1 MNSSKINFHRFCRGL
16 AVAIAL
22 LCIASGNLLGQNS
35 TGTVRGT
42 ITGAGG
48 TPIGSAQIVA
58 RNTNSGVQRGTQ
70 SDDAGF
76 YTLAG
81 LVPGTY
87 TVTVRRIGSAP
98 ENRTVVVQIGT
109 TQVQDF
115 ALSQQ
120 AAQLATQVVTASTGL
135 ETKSSEVSTNVTQA
149 QIAKL
154 PTSTRNFLD
163 LAALSPGVIVTEDRT
178 NSTTF
183 KTVSADG
190 QSPSSVNLFIDG
202 TSFKNDLT
210 AGGIAGQDAS
220 RGNPFARNAVQEYRI
235 IAQNFKA
242 EYQKASSAVIIATT
256 KSGGN
261 TWSGNALVG
270 YQNAGMISLDTLQK
284 KDRAAAPTTFK
295 KPDYTRTLS
304 AFSIGGPIVKDKI
317 HVFGSY
323 EGNIQNRANRVAFT
337 GLPAA
342 GTFPALDTV
351 GLGQY
356 NGNFQS
362 PFRENLWFGKIDD
375 AINDRSSL
383 DLSFNYRGESDIR
396 DFGGNQAYQE
406 AVNYHQAVTVG
417 QLKYNYFVGPLFNE
431 AKVDY
436 SNFRRNPAPNVP
448 GIPQRVYQYPGGT
461 AVIGGNLS
469 TQDFIQRRLGLRD
482 DLTYS
487 GFKLAGDHV
496 VKTGASLDF
505 VKYDVFKDNN
515 GTPQFSYISQIDC
528 YPTCG
533 TPTVYNLATPYQL
546 VYASGDPRLNAT
558 NKQIGLYAQDDWSP
572 VSRLML
578 NLGVRWDY
586 ESHMLNNDYVTPKN
600 VVDTLLRY
608 NSQLIHPLDPA
619 RYVSTGT
626 ERKPFK
632 GAIQPRFGFSYSI
645 DKAERTTIFGG
656 WGLYY
661 DRIQYDLYSVDETQK
676 LSHPSYTIKF
686 APPGTTPAPG
696 YVAWN
701 NSYLTATKAQL
712 DALVKTTGLPQAWFI
727 DNQAKVPR
735 SKQASL
741 GVRQLFGDF
750 AATVTYAN
758 VIGENQTA
766 LNWAQF
772 GLTSTG
778 GCCVSFDIGAH
789 GFSDFIY
796 MTNDKKTW
804 YNAIQ
809 LQLDRPY
816 RRLDPNSI
824 GWGAGLAYSYA
835 TRSLQGADNLLD
847 EFDFPNSL
855 SIPKHSANDEKQR
868 VVANW
873 ITDLPYLFGIQFSG
887 LATLG
892 GKYRQDVGCAGR
904 FCGYGTTGN
913 KFQRGGFTVPGTFP
927 YQNIDIRLRKDFPS
941 FGRTPTAVGFTFD
954 VFNATN
960 HANWGCY
967 NTGNRTIVNSAGQTV
982 PDPSYGVPT
991 CLVTD
996 ARRYQVGAELNF

>member
-1 MNSSKINFHRFCRGL
+1 MNTSSINIHRFWRG
-16 AVAIAL
+16 VAAATAL
-22 LCIASGNLLGQNS
+22 ICIASGNLFAQNS
-35 TGTVRGT
+35 TGTIRGT
-42 ITGAGG
+42 VSGAGG
-48 TPIGSAQIVA
+48 APLGSAQIVA
-58 RNTNSGVQRGTQ
+58 RNTDNGVQRGTQ

-87 TVTVRRIGSAP
+87 NVTVRRIGSAP
-98 ENRTVVVQIGT
+98 DNRTVVVQIGT

-115 ALSQQ
+115 SLTQQ

-178 NSTTF
+178 NTTQF

-190 QSPSSVNLFIDG
+190 QSASSVNLFIDG

-210 AGGIAGQDAS
+210 TGGIVGQDAS
-220 RGNPFARNAVQEYRI
+220 RGNPFPRNAVQEYRI

-256 KSGGN
+256 KSGTN
-261 TWSGNALVG
+261 TWAGNALVG
-270 YQNAGMISLDTLQK
+270 YQNASMIGLDTLQ
-284 KDRAAAPTTFK
+284 RADKAANPGSFK
-295 KPDYTRTLS
+295 KPDYNRTLS

-317 HVFGSY
+317 HVIGTY
-323 EGNIQNRANRVAFT
+323 EGNIQNRANRVSLT
-337 GLPAA
+337 GIPAA
-342 GTFPALDTV
+342 GTYPALDTV
-351 GLGQY
+351 GLAKY

-375 AINDRSSL
+375 AINDRSSA
-383 DLSFNYRGESDIR
+383 DISFNYRGESDIR
-396 DFGGNQAYQE
+396 DFGGTNAYTD
-406 AVNYHQAVTVG
+406 AVNYHQAIASG

-436 SNFRRNPAPNVP
+436 SNFRRNPRPNEP
-448 GIPQRVYQYPGGT
+448 GIQRQYQYPNGNAT
-461 AVIGGNLS
+461 IGSYVS
-469 TQDFIQRRLGLRD
+469 TQDFTQKRLGLRD

-496 VKTGASLDF
+496 IKTGASLDF
-505 VKYDVFKDNN
+505 VKYDVLKDNA
-515 GTPQFSYISQIDC
+515 GSPQFSYINQIDC
-528 YPTCG
+528 FPTCG
-533 TPTVYNLATPYQL
+533 TPAVYNYTQPYQL
-546 VYASGDPRLNAT
+546 VFGSGDPRLNAN
-558 NKQIGLYAQDDWSP
+558 NKQIGLYIQDDWSP
-572 VSRLML
+572 ISRLML

-586 ESHMLNNDYVTPKN
+586 ESHMLNNDFVTPKN
-600 VVDTLLRY
+600 VVDTLTRY
-608 NSQLIHPLDPA
+608 NSQLIHPLDLS

-645 DKAERTTIFGG
+645 DKAERTTVFGG

-676 LSHPSYTIKF
+676 LSNPTYTVKF
-686 APPGTTPAPG
+686 APPGSAPAPG
-696 YVAWN
+696 FVAWN
-701 NSYLTATKAQL
+701 PSYLTANRAQL
-712 DALVKTTGLPQAWFI
+712 TALVKSTGLPEAWFI
-727 DNQAKVPR
+727 DNKAKVPR

-741 GVRQLFGDF
+741 GVRQLIGDF

-758 VIGENQTA
+758 VLGEDQTA
-766 LNWAQF
+766 LNWANF
-772 GLTSTG
+772 GLTNTG
-778 GCCVSFDIGAH
+778 GCCASFDLGPH
-789 GFSDFIY
+789 GFSNFLY

-804 YNAIQ
+804 YSAIQ
-809 LQLDRPY
+809 VQLDRPY
-816 RRLDPNSI
+816 RRIDPSSI

-835 TRSLQGADNLLD
+835 SRSLQGADGLTD

-855 SIPKHSANDEKQR
+855 SIPRHAANDERQR

-873 ITDLPYLFGIQFSG
+873 ITDMPYLFGIQFSG

-892 GKYRQDVGCAGR
+892 GKFRQDVGCPAR

-913 KFQRGGFTVPGTFP
+913 QFERGGFTVPGLFP
-927 YQNIDIRLRKDFPS
+927 YQNIDLRLRKDFPS
-941 FGRTPTAVGFTFD
+941 FGRTATALGFTFD

-960 HANWGCY
+960 HNNWSSY
-967 NTGNRTIVNSAGQTV
+967 NTGNRNDANYGQ
-982 PDPSYGVPT
+982 PT
-991 CLVTD
+991 QLGTD
-996 ARRYQVGAELNF
+996 ARRYQVGLELNF

>member
-1 MNSSKINFHRFCRGL
+1 MNRSKINLHRFCRGV

-22 LCIASGNLLGQNS
+22 LCIASGNLVGQNS

-42 ITGAGG
+42 VSGAGG
-48 TPIGSAQIVA
+48 APLGSAQIVA

-87 TVTVRRIGSAP
+87 NVTVRRIGSAP

-115 ALSQQ
+115 SLSQQ
-120 AAQLATQVVTASTGL
+120 AAQLATQIVTASTGL

-190 QSPSSVNLFIDG
+190 QSASSVNLFIDG

-270 YQNAGMISLDTLQK
+270 YQNASMISLDTLQR
-284 KDRAAAPTTFK
+284 KDRAAAPATFK

-317 HVFGSY
+317 HIFGSY
-323 EGNIQNRANRVAFT
+323 EGNIQNRANRVAIT
-337 GLPAA
+337 GIPAA
-342 GTFPALDTV
+342 GLYPALDTV
-351 GLGQY
+351 RLAQY

-383 DLSFNYRGESDIR
+383 DFSFNYRGESDIR
-396 DFGGNQAYQE
+396 DFGGNQAFSE

-417 QLKYNYFVGPLFNE
+417 QLKYNYFTGPWFNE

-436 SNFRRNPAPNVP
+436 SNFRRNPRPNEP
-448 GIPQRVYQYPGGT
+448 GIQRHYQYPGGD
-461 AVIGGNLS
+461 AIIGSYVS
-469 TQDFIQRRLGLRD
+469 TQDFTQKRLGFRD

-496 VKTGASLDF
+496 IKTGASVDF
-505 VKYDVFKDNN
+505 VKYDVLKDNA
-515 GTPQFSYISQIDC
+515 GSPQFSYINQIDC

-533 TPTVYNLATPYQL
+533 TPTVYNYTTPYQL
-546 VYASGDPRLNAT
+546 VYGSGDPRLNA
-558 NKQIGLYAQDDWSP
+558 NNRQVGLYAQDDWSP

-600 VVDTLLRY
+600 VVDTLTRY
-608 NSQLIHPLDPA
+608 NSLLPHPLDLS

-626 ERKPFK
+626 ERKPFM

-676 LSHPSYTIKF
+676 LSNPTYTIRF
-686 APPGTTPAPG
+686 APTGTTPAPG

-701 NSYLTATKAQL
+701 NSYLTANRTTL
-712 DALVKTTGLPQAWFI
+712 DALVKTTGLPEAWFI
-727 DNQAKVPR
+727 DNKAKVPR

-778 GCCVSFDIGAH
+778 GCCVSFDLAPH
-789 GFSDFIY
+789 GFSNFIY

-835 TRSLQGADNLLD
+835 TRSLQGADGLTD

-855 SIPKHSANDEKQR
+855 SIPKHAANDEKQR

-887 LATLG
+887 LATFG
-892 GKYRQDVGCAGR
+892 GKYRQDVGCPAR

-913 KFQRGGFTVPGTFP
+913 QFERGGFTVPGTFP

-960 HANWGCY
+960 HNNWGNY
-967 NTGNRTIVNSAGQTV
+967 NTGNRNDATYGQ
-982 PDPSYGVPT
+982 PSG
-991 CLVTD
+991 LVTD

>member
-1 MNSSKINFHRFCRGL
+1 MNTSSINFHRFCRGV
-16 AVAIAL
+16 AAAIAV
-22 LCIASGNLLGQNS
+22 LCLASGNLIAQNS
-35 TGTVRGT
+35 TGTIRGT
-42 ITGAGG
+42 VSGGGGA
-48 TPIGSAQIVA
+48 PIGDAQIVA
-58 RNTNSGVQRGTQ
+58 RNTDNGVQRGAQ
-70 SDDAGF
+70 SNDQGF

-87 TVTVRRIGSAP
+87 VVTVRRIGSAP
-98 ENRTVVVQIGT
+98 QTRNVVVQIGT

-120 AAQLATQVVTASTGL
+120 AAQLATQVITGSTGV

-190 QSPSSVNLFIDG
+190 QSPSTVNLFIDG

-210 AGGIAGQDAS
+210 TGGIAGQDAS

-270 YQNAGMISLDTLQK
+270 YQNKSMISLDTLQ
-284 KDRAAAPTTFK
+284 RADKAANPATFT
-295 KPDYTRTLS
+295 KPDYSRTLS
-304 AFSIGGPIVKDKI
+304 ALSIGGPIVKDKI
-317 HVFGSY
+317 HIFGSY

-342 GTFPALDTV
+342 GTYPALDTV
-351 GLGQY
+351 GLTRY

-375 AINDRSSL
+375 AINDRSSA

-396 DFGGNQAYQE
+396 DFGGNQAFQE
-406 AVNYHQAVTVG
+406 AVNYHQTVAVG
-417 QLKYNYFVGPLFNE
+417 QLKYNYFVGPFFNE

-436 SNFRRNPAPNVP
+436 SNFRRNPRPNEP
-448 GIPQRVYQYPGGT
+448 GIQRQYQYPGGSS
-461 AVIGGNLS
+461 VIGANLS
-469 TQDFIQRRLGLRD
+469 TQDFTQKRLGLRD

-496 VKTGASLDF
+496 IKTGASLDF
-505 VKYDVFKDNN
+505 VKYDVLKDNN
-515 GTPQFSYISQIDC
+515 GTPQFSYINQIDC
-528 YPTCG
+528 FPTCG
-533 TPTVYNLATPYQL
+533 TPTVYNFVSPYQL
-546 VYASGDPRLNAT
+546 VYATGDPRVNA
-558 NKQIGLYAQDDWSP
+558 NNNQVGLYAQDDWSP
-572 VSRLML
+572 VQRLIL

-586 ESHMLNNDYVTPKN
+586 ESHMLNNDYVTPQN
-600 VVDTLLRY
+600 VVDTLTRY
-608 NSQLIHPLDPA
+608 NALLPHPLDLS
-619 RYVSTGT
+619 RYTSTGT
-626 ERKPFK
+626 QRKPYK
-632 GAIQPRFGFSYSI
+632 GAIQPRFGFSYSV
-645 DKAERTTIFGG
+645 DKAERTTVFGG

-676 LSHPSYTIKF
+676 LSHPTYTIRF
-686 APPGTTPAPG
+686 APKGQAPAAG
-696 YVAWN
+696 QVAWSD
-701 NSYLTATKAQL
+701 SYLTASKAQL
-712 DALVKTTGLPQAWFI
+712 DALVHSQGLPEAWFI
-727 DNQAKVPR
+727 DNNAKVPR
-735 SKQASL
+735 SKQMNL
-741 GVRQLFGDF
+741 GVRQLFGTL

-758 VIGENQTA
+758 VKGENQTA
-766 LNWAQF
+766 LNWANF
-772 GLTSTG
+772 GLTNTG
-778 GCCVSFDIGAH
+778 GCCASFDLGPH
-789 GFSDFIY
+789 GFANFLY
-796 MTNDKKTW
+796 MTNDKTTW
-804 YNAIQ
+804 YSAIQ
-809 LQLDRPY
+809 VQLDRPY

-835 TRSLQGADNLLD
+835 TRSLQGADNLGD
-847 EFDFPNSL
+847 EFDFPNAL
-855 SIPKHSANDEKQR
+855 SIPQHAANDEKQR
-868 VVANW
+868 IVANW
-873 ITDLPYLFGIQFSG
+873 ITDLPYAFGIQFSG

-892 GKYRQDVGCAGR
+892 GKYRQDVGCAAR
-904 FCGYGTTGN
+904 FCGFGTVGN
-913 KFQRGGFTVPGTFP
+913 QFERGAFTVPGTFP

-941 FGRTPTAVGFTFD
+941 FGRTPTAVGLTFD

-960 HANWGCY
+960 HNNWGCY
-967 NTGNRTIVNSAGQTV
+967 DTGDRTSKTFGQ
-982 PDPSYGVPT
+982 PS

-996 ARRYQVGAELNF
+996 ARRYQFGAELNF

>member
-1 MNSSKINFHRFCRGL
+1 MISRNINFHRFCRGAASLVALVVL
-16 AVAIAL
+16 ATGSL
-22 LCIASGNLLGQNS
+22 LAQNS
-35 TGTVRGT
+35 TGTIRGT
-42 ITGAGG
+42 VTGAEGA
-48 TPIGSAQIVA
+48 PIGSAQILA
-58 RNTNSGVQRGTQ
+58 TNTNSGVQRVAQ
-70 SDDAGF
+70 SNDAGF

-87 TVTVRRIGSAP
+87 TVSVRRIGNAP
-98 ENRTVVVQIGT
+98 QTRTVVVQIGA

-115 ALSQQ
+115 ALAQQ

-190 QSPSSVNLFIDG
+190 QSPNSVNLFIDG

-220 RGNPFARNAVQEYRI
+220 RGNPFPRNAVQEYRI

-242 EYQKASSAVIIATT
+242 EYQKASSAIITATT

-270 YQNAGMISLDTLQK
+270 YQNAGMISLDTLQR
-284 KDRAAAPTTFK
+284 KDKAANPATFK
-295 KPDYTRTLS
+295 KPDYSRTLT
-304 AFSIGGPIVKDKI
+304 ALSIGGPIVKDKI

-323 EGNIQNRANRVAFT
+323 EGNIQNRANRVSFAP
-337 GLPAA
+337 LPPT

-351 GLGQY
+351 GLTKY
-356 NGNFQS
+356 NGQFQS

-375 AINDRSSL
+375 AINDKSSA
-383 DLSFNYRGESDIR
+383 DFSFSNRGESDIR
-396 DFGGNQAYQE
+396 DFGNDNAYQE
-406 AVNYHQAVTVG
+406 AVNYHQTVTVA
-417 QLKYNYFVGPLFNE
+417 QLNYNYFVGSWLNE
-431 AKVDY
+431 AKVNY
-436 SNFRRNPAPNVP
+436 SNFRRNPRPNTP
-448 GIPQRVYQYPGGT
+448 GIPSRLYQYSGGQ
-461 AVIGGNLS
+461 AIIGANLS
-469 TQDFIQRRLGLRD
+469 TQDFIQKRLGLRD
-482 DLTYS
+482 DFTYS

-496 VKTGASLDF
+496 IKTGASLDF

-515 GTPQFSYISQIDC
+515 GTPQFSYRDQVDC
-528 YPTCG
+528 FPTCG
-533 TPTVYNLATPYQL
+533 TPTVYNYASPYQL
-546 VYASGDPRLNAT
+546 VYASGNPRLNA
-558 NKQIGLYAQDDWSP
+558 NNRQIGLYTQDDWSP
-572 VSRLML
+572 VPRLLL

-586 ESHMLNNDYVTPKN
+586 ESHMLNNDYVTPQY
-600 VVDTLLRY
+600 VVDTLTRY
-608 NSQLIHPLDPA
+608 NSQLIHPLDLT
-619 RYVSTGT
+619 RYVSTGK
-626 ERKPFK
+626 ERKPFM

-645 DKAERTTIFGG
+645 DKAERTTVFGG

-661 DRIQYDLYSVDETQK
+661 DRIPFDLYAVDETQK
-676 LSHPSYTIKF
+676 LSHPTYTVRF
-686 APPGTTPAPG
+686 APKGQTPAPG
-696 YVAWN
+696 QVAWN
-701 NSYLTATKAQL
+701 DSYLTANKAVL
-712 DALVKTTGLPQAWFI
+712 DALVKTSGLPEAWFI

-735 SKQASL
+735 SKQMNI

-758 VIGENQTA
+758 VKGEDQPA

-772 GLTSTG
+772 GLKTDGS
-778 GCCVSFDIGAH
+778 CCTSFDLGPH
-789 GFSDFIY
+789 GFSNFIY

-804 YNAIQ
+804 YSAVQ
-809 LQLDRPY
+809 VQLDRPY
-816 RRLDPNSI
+816 RRPDPSSI

-835 TRSLQGADNLLD
+835 TRYVQGADGLND
-847 EFDFPNSL
+847 DFDFPNSL
-855 SIPKHSANDEKQR
+855 SIPKHPANDEKQR

-892 GKYRQDVGCAGR
+892 GKYRQDVGCPAR

-913 KFQRGGFTVPGTFP
+913 KYQRGGFTVPGTFP
-927 YQNIDIRLRKDFPS
+927 YQNIDIRFRKDFPS
-941 FGRTPTAVGFTFD
+941 FGRTPTAVGLTLD

-960 HANWGCY
+960 HNNWGCY
-967 NTGNRTIVNSAGQTV
+967 NTGNRTDAVFGQ
-982 PDPSYGVPT
+982 PS

-996 ARRYQVGAELNF
+996 ARRYQLGAELNF

>member
-1 MNSSKINFHRFCRGL
+1 MNRSKINLHRFCRW
-16 AVAIAL
+16 VAGATAL
-22 LCIASGNLLGQNS
+22 VFIASSNLLGQNS

-42 ITGAGG
+42 ITGDGG
-48 TPIGSAQIVA
+48 APIGSAQIVA
-58 RNTNSGVQRGTQ
+58 RNTNNGVQRNTQ
-70 SDDAGF
+70 SNDAGF

-81 LVPGTY
+81 LDPGTY
-87 TVTVRRIGSAP
+87 DVTVRRIGSAP
-98 ENRTVVVQIGT
+98 QNRTLVVQIGT

-115 ALSQQ
+115 ALAQQ
-120 AAQLATQVVTASTGL
+120 ATQLETQIVTASTGL

-190 QSPSSVNLFIDG
+190 QGPSSVNLFIDG

-210 AGGIAGQDAS
+210 TGGIAGQDAS

-242 EYQKASSAVIIATT
+242 EYQKASSAIIIAKT

-261 TWSGNALVG
+261 TWAGNALIA
-270 YQNAGMISLDTLQK
+270 YQNASMIQLDTLQRR
-284 KDRAAAPTTFK
+284 DQATSPATFT
-295 KPDYTRTLS
+295 KPKYNRTLS
-304 AFSIGGPIVKDKI
+304 ALSIGGPIVKDKI
-317 HVFGSY
+317 HIFGSY
-323 EGNIQNRANRVAFT
+323 EGNIQNRANRVSFS
-337 GLPAA
+337 GIPAA
-342 GTFPALDTV
+342 GVYPALDTV
-351 GLGQY
+351 RLAQY
-356 NGNFQS
+356 NGSFQS
-362 PFRENLWFGKIDD
+362 PFRENLWFGKIDA
-375 AINDRSSL
+375 AINDKSSAE
-383 DLSFNYRGESDIR
+383 LSVSNRGETDIR
-396 DFGGNQAYQE
+396 DFGGNQAYSE
-406 AVNYHQAVTVG
+406 AINYHQTVSVA
-417 QLKYNYFVGPLFNE
+417 QAKYNYFVGPLLNE

-436 SNFRRNPAPNVP
+436 SNFRRNPRPNEP
-448 GIPQRVYQYPGGT
+448 GIQRVFDPIG
-461 AVIGGNLS
+461 AVIGANVS
-469 TQDFIQRRLGLRD
+469 TQDFIQKRLGFRD

-505 VKYDVFKDNN
+505 VKYDVLKDNN
-515 GTPQFSYISQIDC
+515 GTPQFTYINQIDC

-533 TPTVYNLATPYQL
+533 TPTVYNYTTPYRLVLATGEPK
-546 VYASGDPRLNAT
+546 LNAS
-558 NKQIGLYAQDDWSP
+558 NRQVGLYAQDDWSP
-572 VSRLML
+572 VARLML

-586 ESHMLNNDYVTPKN
+586 ESHMLNNEYVTPKN
-600 VVDTLLRY
+600 VVDTLTRY
-608 NSQLIHPLDPA
+608 NSQLPNPLDLS
-619 RYVSTGT
+619 RYVSTGK
-626 ERKPFK
+626 ERKPFM

-676 LSHPSYTIKF
+676 LTHPTYTIKF
-686 APPGTTPAPG
+686 APRGATPAPG
-696 YVAWN
+696 YAAWN
-701 NSYLTATKAQL
+701 DSYLTASKATL
-712 DALVKTTGLPQAWFI
+712 DALVKTTGLPEAWFI
-727 DNQAKVPR
+727 DNKAKVPR
-735 SKQASL
+735 SKQMSV
-741 GVRQLFGDF
+741 GVRQLFGDL

-758 VIGENQTA
+758 VKGENQTA
-766 LNWAQF
+766 LNWARA
-772 GLTSTG
+772 GLNPDGS
-778 GCCVSFDIGAH
+778 CCVFFDLGPH
-789 GFSDFIY
+789 GFSEFIY

-816 RRLDPNSI
+816 RRSDPSSI

-835 TRSLQGADNLLD
+835 TRYVQGADGLGD
-847 EFDFPNSL
+847 EFDFPTSL
-855 SIPKHSANDEKQR
+855 SIPKHPANDEKQR

-892 GKYRQDVGCAGR
+892 GKYRQDVGCPAR
-904 FCGYGTTGN
+904 FCGFGTTGN
-913 KFQRGGFTVPGTFP
+913 KFERGGFTVPGTFP
-927 YQNIDIRLRKDFPS
+927 YQTVDIRFRKDFPN
-941 FGRTPTAVGFTFD
+941 FGRTLTQFGLTLD

-960 HANWGCY
+960 HNNWGNY
-967 NTGNRTIVNSAGQTV
+967 NTGNRTDTNFGQ
-982 PDPSYGVPT
+982 PT
-991 CLVTD
+991 ILVSD
-996 ARRYQVGAELNF
+996 ARRYQLGLELNF

>member
-1 MNSSKINFHRFCRGL
+1 MNTSSINLNRFCRGV
-16 AVAIAL
+16 ATAIAV

-42 ITGAGG
+42 VTGAGG
-48 TPIGSAQIVA
+48 APIGSAQIVA
-58 RNTNSGVQRGTQ
+58 TNTNNGVSRGTQ
-70 SDDAGF
+70 SGDDGF

-81 LVPGTY
+81 LVPGSY
-87 TVTVRRIGSAP
+87 QVSVRRIGNTP
-98 ENRTVVVQIGT
+98 QTRTVVVQIGT

-115 ALSQQ
+115 ALAQQ
-120 AAQLATQVVTASTGL
+120 AAQLATQIVTASTGL

-154 PTSTRNFLD
+154 PSSTRNFLD

-190 QSPSSVNLFIDG
+190 QAPSSVNLFIDG

-210 AGGIAGQDAS
+210 TGGIAGQDAS

-270 YQNAGMISLDTLQK
+270 YQNASMISLDTLQ
-284 KDRAAAPTTFK
+284 RADKAANPATFK

-304 AFSIGGPIVKDKI
+304 AVSIGGPIVKDKI
-317 HVFGSY
+317 HIFGSY

-342 GTFPALDTV
+342 GTYPALDTV
-351 GLGQY
+351 GLAQY

-375 AINDRSSL
+375 AINDRSSA
-383 DLSFNYRGESDIR
+383 DFSFNYRGESDIR
-396 DFGGNQAYQE
+396 DFGGGQAFQE

-417 QLKYNYFVGPLFNE
+417 QLKYNYFVGPWFNE
-431 AKVDY
+431 AKADY
-436 SNFRRNPAPNVP
+436 SNFRRNPAPNIP
-448 GIPQRVYQYPGGT
+448 GLPQRQYQYPGGS

-515 GTPQFSYISQIDC
+515 GTPQFSYINQIDC

-533 TPTVYNLATPYQL
+533 TPTVYNFVSPYQL
-546 VYASGDPRLNAT
+546 VYASGNPRLNAD
-558 NKQIGLYAQDDWSP
+558 NKQVGLYLQDDWSP
-572 VSRLML
+572 VQRLML

-600 VVDTLLRY
+600 VVDTLTRY
-608 NSQLIHPLDPA
+608 NSQLIHPLDLS

-626 ERKPFK
+626 ERKPYK

-676 LSHPSYTIKF
+676 LSHPTYTIKF

-696 YVAWN
+696 FVAWN
-701 NSYLTATKAQL
+701 NSYLTASKAQL
-712 DALVKTTGLPQAWFI
+712 DALVKTTGLPEAWFI

-772 GLTSTG
+772 GLDSLG
-778 GCCVSFDIGAH
+778 RCCRSFDIGAH
-789 GFSDFIY
+789 GFSNFIY

-804 YNAIQ
+804 YSAIQ
-809 LQLDRPY
+809 VQLDRPY

-835 TRSLQGADNLLD
+835 SRSLQGADGLTD

-855 SIPKHSANDEKQR
+855 SIPKHSANDERQR

-892 GKYRQDVGCAGR
+892 GKFRQDVGCPAR
-904 FCGYGTTGN
+904 FCGFGTTGN
-913 KFQRGGFTVPGTFP
+913 QFERGGFTVPGTFP
-927 YQNIDIRLRKDFPS
+927 YQNIDIRFRKDFPS

-954 VFNATN
+954 IFNATN
-960 HANWGCY
+960 HNNWGSY
-967 NTGNRTIVNSAGQTV
+967 DTGDRNTKTFGQ
-982 PDPSYGVPT
+982 PT
-991 CLVTD
+991 SLATD

>member
-1 MNSSKINFHRFCRGL
+1 MNTSSINIHRFGRGV
-16 AVAIAL
+16 AAAIAL
-22 LCIASGNLLGQNS
+22 LCIVSGNLFAQNS
-35 TGTVRGT
+35 TGTIRGT
-42 ITGAGG
+42 VSGGGGAPVGD
-48 TPIGSAQIVA
+48 AQVVA
-58 RNTNSGVQRGTQ
+58 RNTSSGVQRGAQ
-70 SDDAGF
+70 SNDVGF

-87 TVTVRRIGSAP
+87 VVTVRRIGSAP
-98 ENRTVVVQIGT
+98 QTRTVVVQIGT

-115 ALSQQ
+115 SLAQQ
-120 AAQLATQVVTASTGL
+120 AAQLATQVITGSTGV

-190 QSPSSVNLFIDG
+190 QSASSVNLFIDG

-242 EYQKASSAVIIATT
+242 EYQKASSAVIVATT

-270 YQNAGMISLDTLQK
+270 YQNKSMISLDTLQR
-284 KDRAAAPTTFK
+284 KDKAANPTTFT
-295 KPDYTRTLS
+295 KPDYSRTLS
-304 AFSIGGPIVKDKI
+304 ALSIGGPIVKDKI
-317 HVFGSY
+317 HIFGSY

-351 GLGQY
+351 GLSRY

-375 AINDRSSL
+375 AINDRSSAE
-383 DLSFNYRGESDIR
+383 LSFNYRGESDIR
-396 DFGGNQAYQE
+396 DFGGNQAFQE
-406 AVNYHQAVTVG
+406 AVNYHQAVTSG
-417 QLKYNYFVGPLFNE
+417 LLKYNYFVGPFFNE
-431 AKVDY
+431 AKIDY
-436 SNFRRNPAPNVP
+436 SNFRRNPAPNEP
-448 GIPQRVYQYPGGT
+448 GIQRQYQYPGGSAT
-461 AVIGGNLS
+461 IGANLS
-469 TQDFIQRRLGLRD
+469 TQDFIQKRLGLRD

-496 VKTGASLDF
+496 MKTGASLDF
-505 VKYDVFKDNN
+505 VKYDVLKDNN
-515 GTPQFSYISQIDC
+515 GTPQFSYVNQIDC
-528 YPTCG
+528 WPTCG
-533 TPTVYNLATPYQL
+533 TQAVFNYTTPYQL
-546 VYASGDPRLNAT
+546 ILATGDPHLNA
-558 NKQIGLYAQDDWSP
+558 NNRQVGLYAQDDWSP
-572 VSRLML
+572 ISRLML

-600 VVDTLLRY
+600 VVDTLTRY
-608 NSQLIHPLDPA
+608 NSQMPTPLDLS
-619 RYVSTGT
+619 RYISTGT
-626 ERKPFK
+626 QRKPFL

-676 LSHPSYTIKF
+676 LTHPTYTIKF
-686 APPGTTPAPG
+686 APPGTTPPAG
-696 YVAWN
+696 YAAWN
-701 NSYLTATKAQL
+701 PSYLTASKATL
-712 DALVKTTGLPQAWFI
+712 DALVKSTGLPEAWLI
-727 DNQAKVPR
+727 DNKAKVPY
-735 SKQASL
+735 SKQMNV
-741 GVRQLFGDF
+741 GIRQLFGDF
-750 AATVTYAN
+750 AGTLTYAN
-758 VIGENQTA
+758 VKGEDQTA
-766 LNWAQF
+766 LNWANI
-772 GLTSTG
+772 GLTNTG
-778 GCCVSFDIGAH
+778 TCCVSFNLGAH
-789 GFSDFIY
+789 GFNNFIY

-804 YNAIQ
+804 YSAIQ
-809 LQLDRPY
+809 LQLDRAY
-816 RRLDPNSI
+816 RRSDPNAI

-835 TRSLQGADNLLD
+835 TRSLSGADGLTD

-855 SIPKHSANDEKQR
+855 SIPKHPANDEKQR

-892 GKYRQDVGCAGR
+892 GKYRQDVGCPPR
-904 FCGYGTTGN
+904 FGCVVGTTGN
-913 KFQRGGFTVPGTFP
+913 NYQRGGFTVPGTFP
-927 YQNIDIRLRKDFPS
+927 YQTVDLRLRKDFPS
-941 FGRTPTAVGFTFD
+941 FGRTPTAVGLTFD

-960 HANWGCY
+960 HNNWGCY
-967 NTGNRTIVNSAGQTV
+967 DTGDRTSKTFGQ
-982 PDPSYGVPT
+982 PS
-991 CLVTD
+991 CLVSD
-996 ARRYQVGAELNF
+996 ARRYQFGAELNF

>member
-1 MNSSKINFHRFCRGL
+1 MIRGKINLHRFSRGVATLL
-16 AVAIAL
+16 ALVFF
-22 LCIASGNLLGQNS
+22 ASGALFAQNS
-35 TGTVRGT
+35 TGTIRGT
-42 ITGAGG
+42 VSGEGGA
-48 TPIGSAQIVA
+48 PIGSAQVVA
-58 RNTNSGVQRGTQ
+58 RNTNNGVQRGTQ
-70 SDDAGF
+70 SNDIGF

-87 TVTVRRIGSAP
+87 DITVRRIGSAP
-98 ENRTVVVQIGT
+98 QTRSVVVQIGT

-115 ALSQQ
+115 ALAQQ
-120 AAQLATQVVTASTGL
+120 AAQLATQIVTGSTGL

-149 QIAKL
+149 QISKL
-154 PTSTRNFLD
+154 PSSTRNFLD
-163 LAALSPGVIVTEDRT
+163 LAALSPGVIVTEDRV

-210 AGGIAGQDAS
+210 PSGIAGQDAS
-220 RGNPFARNAVQEYRI
+220 RGNPFPRNAVQEYRI
-235 IAQNFKA
+235 ISQNFKA
-242 EYQKASSAVIIATT
+242 EYQKASSAIITATT

-270 YQNAGMISLDTLQK
+270 YQNASMIALDTLQRIDK
-284 KDRAAAPTTFK
+284 KNNPTTFK

-304 AFSIGGPIVKDKI
+304 ALSFGGPIVKDKI

-342 GTFPALDTV
+342 GTYPALDTV
-351 GLGQY
+351 GLANY

-375 AINDRSSL
+375 ALNDNSSL
-383 DLSFNYRGESDIR
+383 DFSFNYRGESDIR
-396 DFGGNQAYQE
+396 DFGGNQAFQE

-417 QLKYNYFVGPLFNE
+417 QLKYNYFTGPLFNE

-436 SNFRRNPAPNVP
+436 SNFRRNPAPNEP
-448 GIPQRVYQYPGGT
+448 GIPQRLYIYPSGS

-487 GFKLAGDHV
+487 GFKFGGEHV

-515 GTPQFSYISQIDC
+515 GTPQFAYTNQQDC
-528 YPTCG
+528 WPTCG
-533 TPTVYNLATPYQL
+533 TPAVYNFTTPYQL
-546 VYASGDPRLNAT
+546 QYASGDPRLNAT
-558 NKQIGLYAQDDWSP
+558 NREVGLYAQDDWSP

-586 ESHMLNNDYVTPKN
+586 ESHMLNNNYVTPQN
-600 VVDTLLRY
+600 VVDTLTRY
-608 NSQLIHPLDPA
+608 NSQLPQPLDLS
-619 RYVSTGT
+619 RYISTGT
-626 ERKPFK
+626 QRKPFL
-632 GAIQPRFGFSYSI
+632 GAIQPRFGFSYSV
-645 DKAERTTIFGG
+645 DKAERTTVFGG
-656 WGLYY
+656 CGLYY

-676 LSHPSYTIKF
+676 LTHPTYTIKF
-686 APPGTTPAPG
+686 APTGTTPSAG
-696 YVAWN
+696 YVTWN
-701 NSYLTATKAQL
+701 NSYLTADKATL
-712 DALVKTTGLPQAWFI
+712 DALVKTSGVPQAFLI
-727 DNQAKVPR
+727 DNKAKVPY
-735 SKQASL
+735 SKQMSL
-741 GVRQLFGDF
+741 GIRQLIGEF

-758 VIGENQTA
+758 VKGENQTA
-766 LNWAQF
+766 LSWAQV

-778 GCCVSFDIGAH
+778 TCCVTFDLFPH
-789 GFSDFIY
+789 GFSDFLY
-796 MTNDKKTW
+796 MTNTKQTW
-804 YNAIQ
+804 YSAIQ

-816 RRLDPNSI
+816 RRADPSEF

-835 TRSLQGADNLLD
+835 TRYLSGADALPD
-847 EFDFPNSL
+847 EFDYPNSAG
-855 SIPKHSANDEKQR
+855 IPKHPANDEKQR

-873 ITDLPYLFGIQFSG
+873 IADLPYLFGIQFSG

-892 GKYRQDVGCAGR
+892 GKYRQDIGCPPR
-904 FCGYGTTGN
+904 FGCVVGTTGN
-913 KFQRGGFTVPGTFP
+913 DYQRGGFTVPGTFP
-927 YQNIDIRLRKDFPS
+927 YQTVDIRFRKDLPS
-941 FGRTPTAVGFTFD
+941 FGRTPTAIGLTLD
-954 VFNATN
+954 IFNATN
-960 HANWGCY
+960 HDNWGNY
-967 NTGNRTIVNSAGQTV
+967 NTGNRNDANFGKPGI
-982 PDPSYGVPT
+982 
-991 CLVTD
+991 LVSD
-996 ARRYQVGAELNF
+996 ARRYQLGAEINF

>member
-1 MNSSKINFHRFCRGL
+1 MNTSSINFHRFFRRVASLL
-16 AVAIAL
+16 ALV
-22 LCIASGNLLGQNS
+22 CFASGGLFAQNS

-42 ITGAGG
+42 VSGGGGA
-48 TPIGSAQIVA
+48 PIGSAQIVA
-58 RNTNSGVQRGTQ
+58 RNTSSGVSRATQ
-70 SDDAGF
+70 SNDDGF

-87 TVTVRRIGSAP
+87 AVSVRRIGSAP
-98 ENRTVVVQIGT
+98 QTRTIVVQIGT

-115 ALSQQ
+115 ALTQQ
-120 AAQLATQVVTASTGL
+120 AAQLATQVITGSTGL

-154 PTSTRNFLD
+154 PSSTRNFLD

-210 AGGIAGQDAS
+210 SGGIAGQDAS

-270 YQNAGMISLDTLQK
+270 YQNASMISLDTLQR
-284 KDRAAAPTTFK
+284 KDKAASPSTFK

-304 AFSIGGPIVKDKI
+304 ALSIGGPIVKDKI

-323 EGNIQNRANRVAFT
+323 EGNIQNRANRVAIT

-342 GTFPALDTV
+342 GAFPALDAV
-351 GLGQY
+351 GLAQY

-375 AINDRSSL
+375 AINDKSSAE
-383 DLSFNYRGESDIR
+383 LSFSNRGESDIR
-396 DFGGNQAYQE
+396 DFGGNQSFQE

-417 QLKYNYFVGPLFNE
+417 QLKYNYFVGPWFNE

-436 SNFRRNPAPNVP
+436 SNFRRNPRPNTP
-448 GIPQRVYQYPGGT
+448 GIQSVYQYPGGS
-461 AVIGGNLS
+461 AVIGANLS
-469 TQDFIQRRLGLRD
+469 TQDFTQKRLGLRD

-496 VKTGASLDF
+496 IKTGASLDF

-515 GTPQFSYISQIDC
+515 GTPQFSYINQIDC
-528 YPTCG
+528 FPTCG
-533 TPTVYNLATPYQL
+533 TPTVYNFTTPYQL
-546 VYASGDPRLNAT
+546 VYASGNPRLNA
-558 NKQIGLYAQDDWSP
+558 NNRQVGLYAQDDWSP
-572 VSRLML
+572 IPRLMV

-600 VVDTLLRY
+600 VVDTLTRY
-608 NSQLIHPLDPA
+608 NAQLIHPLDLS
-619 RYVSTGT
+619 RYVSTGK
-626 ERKPFK
+626 ERKPFM

-645 DKAERTTIFGG
+645 DKAERTTVFGG

-676 LSHPSYTIKF
+676 LSHPTYTIRF
-686 APPGTTPAPG
+686 APTGTTPAAG
-696 YVAWN
+696 YAAWN
-701 NSYLTATKAQL
+701 NSYLTADKATL
-712 DALVKTTGLPQAWFI
+712 DALVKTTGLPEAWFI
-727 DNQAKVPR
+727 DNKAKVPR
-735 SKQASL
+735 SKQMNL
-741 GVRQLFGDF
+741 GVRQLIGDL

-758 VIGENQTA
+758 VKGENQTA

-778 GCCVSFDIGAH
+778 GCCVSFDLGPH
-789 GFSDFIY
+789 GFSNFIY
-796 MTNDKKTW
+796 MTNDKQTW

-809 LQLDRPY
+809 VQLDRPY
-816 RRLDPNSI
+816 RRSDPSAI

-835 TRSLQGADNLLD
+835 TRSLQGADGLGD
-847 EFDFPNSL
+847 EFDFPNAL

-913 KFQRGGFTVPGTFP
+913 QFQRGGFTVPGTFP
-927 YQNIDIRLRKDFPS
+927 YQNIDIRFRKDFPS
-941 FGRTPTAVGFTFD
+941 FGRTPTAIGLTFD

-960 HANWGCY
+960 HNNWGGY
-967 NTGNRTIVNSAGQTV
+967 NTGNRTDANFGQ
-982 PDPSYGVPT
+982 PT
-991 CLVTD
+991 SLVTD

>member
-1 MNSSKINFHRFCRGL
+1 MNTSSINFHRIRRGV
-16 AVAIAL
+16 AAAIAV
-22 LCIASGNLLGQNS
+22 LCIASGNLFAQNS

-42 ITGAGG
+42 ISGGGGA
-48 TPIGSAQIVA
+48 PIGSAQVVA
-58 RNTNSGVQRGTQ
+58 RNTNSGVSRGTQ
-70 SDDAGF
+70 SSDDGF

-87 TVTVRRIGSAP
+87 QVSVRRIGSTP
-98 ENRTVVVQIGT
+98 QTRTVVVQIGT

-115 ALSQQ
+115 ALTQQ
-120 AAQLATQVVTASTGL
+120 AAQLATQVITASTGL

-154 PTSTRNFLD
+154 PSSTRNFLD

-190 QSPSSVNLFIDG
+190 QSPNSVNLFIDG

-210 AGGIAGQDAS
+210 SGGIAGQDAS

-270 YQNAGMISLDTLQK
+270 YQNASMISLDTLQR
-284 KDRAAAPTTFK
+284 KDKAASPATFK
-295 KPDYTRTLS
+295 KPDYSRTLS
-304 AFSIGGPIVKDKI
+304 ALSIGGPIVKDKI

-323 EGNIQNRANRVAFT
+323 EGNIQNRANRVAFS

-342 GTFPALDTV
+342 GAFPALDTV
-351 GLGQY
+351 GLAQY

-375 AINDRSSL
+375 AINEKSSAE
-383 DLSFNYRGESDIR
+383 LSFSNRGESDIR
-396 DFGGNQAYQE
+396 DFGGNQAFQE
-406 AVNYHQAVTVG
+406 AVNYHQTVTVG

-436 SNFRRNPAPNVP
+436 SNFRRNPRPNTP
-448 GIPQRVYQYPGGT
+448 GIQRQYQYPGGS
-461 AVIGGNLS
+461 AVIGANLS
-469 TQDFIQRRLGLRD
+469 TQDFTQKRLGFRD

-496 VKTGASLDF
+496 IKTGASLDF
-505 VKYDVFKDNN
+505 VKYDVLKDNN
-515 GTPQFSYISQIDC
+515 GTPQFSYINQIDC
-528 YPTCG
+528 WPTCG
-533 TPTVYNLATPYQL
+533 TQTVFNYTTPYQL
-546 VYASGDPRLNAT
+546 VLATGDPKLNA
-558 NKQIGLYAQDDWSP
+558 NNRQVGLYAQDDWSP
-572 VSRLML
+572 VARLML

-600 VVDTLLRY
+600 VVDTLTRY
-608 NSQLIHPLDPA
+608 NSQLPNPLDFS
-619 RYVSTGT
+619 RYISTGK
-626 ERKPFK
+626 ERKPFM

-676 LSHPSYTIKF
+676 LSHPTYTIRF
-686 APPGTTPAPG
+686 APTGTTPAAG
-696 YVAWN
+696 YAAWN
-701 NSYLTATKAQL
+701 PSYLTADKATL
-712 DALVKTTGLPQAWFI
+712 NALVKTTGLPEAWFI
-727 DNQAKVPR
+727 DNKAKVPR
-735 SKQASL
+735 SKQMSL
-741 GVRQLFGDF
+741 GVRQLIGDL

-758 VIGENQTA
+758 VKGENQTA
-766 LNWAQF
+766 LNWARA
-772 GLTSTG
+772 GLNPNGS
-778 GCCVSFDIGAH
+778 CCVFFELGPH
-789 GFSDFIY
+789 GFSEFIY

-816 RRLDPNSI
+816 RRPDPNAI

-835 TRSLQGADNLLD
+835 TRYVQGADNLGD
-847 EFDFPNSL
+847 EFDFPTSL
-855 SIPKHSANDEKQR
+855 SIPKHPANDEKQR

-873 ITDLPYLFGIQFSG
+873 ITDLPYLSGIQFSG
-887 LATLG
+887 LATFG
-892 GKYRQDVGCAGR
+892 GKYRQDVGCPAR
-904 FCGYGTTGN
+904 FCGFGTTGN
-913 KFQRGGFTVPGTFP
+913 QYQRGGFTVPGTFP

-941 FGRTPTAVGFTFD
+941 FGRTPTAIGLTFD

-960 HANWGCY
+960 HNNWGGY
-967 NTGNRTIVNSAGQTV
+967 NTGNRTDTNFGQ
-982 PDPSYGVPT
+982 PT
-991 CLVTD
+991 SLVTD

>member
-1 MNSSKINFHRFCRGL
+1 
-16 AVAIAL
+16 
-22 LCIASGNLLGQNS
+22 
-35 TGTVRGT
+35 
-42 ITGAGG
+42 
-48 TPIGSAQIVA
+48 
-58 RNTNSGVQRGTQ
+58 
-70 SDDAGF
+70 
-76 YTLAG
+76 
-81 LVPGTY
+81 
-87 TVTVRRIGSAP
+87 
-98 ENRTVVVQIGT
+98 
-109 TQVQDF
+109 
-115 ALSQQ
+115 
-120 AAQLATQVVTASTGL
+120 
-135 ETKSSEVSTNVTQA
+135 
-149 QIAKL
+149 
-154 PTSTRNFLD
+154 
-163 LAALSPGVIVTEDRT
+163 
-178 NSTTF
+178 
-183 KTVSADG
+183 
-190 QSPSSVNLFIDG
+190 
-202 TSFKNDLT
+202 
-210 AGGIAGQDAS
+210 
-220 RGNPFARNAVQEYRI
+220 
-235 IAQNFKA
+235 
-242 EYQKASSAVIIATT
+242 
-256 KSGGN
+256 
-261 TWSGNALVG
+261 
-270 YQNAGMISLDTLQK
+270 
-284 KDRAAAPTTFK
+284 
-295 KPDYTRTLS
+295 
-304 AFSIGGPIVKDKI
+304 KDKI
-317 HVFGSY
+317 HIFGSY
-323 EGNIQNRANRVAFT
+323 EGNIQNRANRVSFT
-337 GLPAA
+337 GIPAA
-342 GTFPALDTV
+342 GTYPALDTV
-351 GLGQY
+351 SLGQY

-375 AINDRSSL
+375 AINDRSSV

-406 AVNYHQAVTVG
+406 AVNYHQAITVA

-448 GIPQRVYQYPGGT
+448 GVPQRVYQYPGGP
-461 AVIGGNLS
+461 AIIGGNLS
-469 TQDFIQRRLGLRD
+469 TQDFIQKRLGLRD

-496 VKTGASLDF
+496 IKTGASLDF
-505 VKYDVFKDNN
+505 VKYDVLKDNN
-515 GTPQFSYISQIDC
+515 GTPQFSYVNQLDC

-533 TPTVYNLATPYQL
+533 TPTVYNYNSPYQL

-578 NLGVRWDY
+578 NIGVRWDY

-600 VVDTLLRY
+600 VVDTLTRY
-608 NSQLIHPLDPA
+608 NSQLIHPLDLS

-676 LSHPSYTIKF
+676 LSHPTYTIRF
-686 APPGTTPAPG
+686 APPGTTPGPG
-696 YVAWN
+696 FVAWN
-701 NSYLTATKAQL
+701 NSYLTASKAQL
-712 DALVKTTGLPQAWFI
+712 DALVKTTGLPEAWFI
-727 DNQAKVPR
+727 DNKAKVPR
-735 SKQASL
+735 SKQSSL

-772 GLTSTG
+772 GLTPTG
-778 GCCVSFDIGAH
+778 GCCVSFDLGPH
-789 GFSDFIY
+789 GFSNFIY

-835 TRSLQGADNLLD
+835 TRSLQGADGLGD

-868 VVANW
+868 IVANW

-913 KFQRGGFTVPGTFP
+913 QFQRGAFTVPGTFP

-960 HANWGCY
+960 HTNWGCY

-982 PDPSYGVPT
+982 PDPSFGVPS

>member
-1 MNSSKINFHRFCRGL
+1 MNTSSINLHKICRGV
-16 AVAIAL
+16 AAAIAV
-22 LCIASGNLLGQNS
+22 LCIAGGNLFAQTS
-35 TGTVRGT
+35 TGTIRGT
-42 ITGAGG
+42 VSGAGG
-48 TPIGSAQIVA
+48 APIGSAQIAA

-70 SDDAGF
+70 SNDNGF

-87 TVTVRRIGSAP
+87 EVSVRRIGSAP
-98 ENRTVVVQIGT
+98 QTRTVVVQIGT

-115 ALSQQ
+115 ALAQQ
-120 AAQLATQVVTASTGL
+120 AAQLQTQIITGSTGL

-154 PTSTRNFLD
+154 PSSTRNFLD

-178 NSTTF
+178 NSTQF

-190 QSPSSVNLFIDG
+190 QSASSVNLFIDG

-220 RGNPFARNAVQEYRI
+220 RGNPFPRNAVQEYRI

-242 EYQKASSAVIIATT
+242 EYQKASSAIITATT

-270 YQNAGMISLDTLQK
+270 YQNASMIGLDTLQ
-284 KDRAAAPTTFK
+284 RADKAANPTTFK

-304 AFSIGGPIVKDKI
+304 ALSFGGPIVKDKI

-337 GLPAA
+337 GLPATGA
-342 GTFPALDTV
+342 FPSLDTV
-351 GLGQY
+351 GLTKY
-356 NGNFQS
+356 NGSFQS

-375 AINDRSSL
+375 ALNDKSSAE
-383 DLSFNYRGESDIR
+383 LSVNFRDESDIR
-396 DFGGNQAYQE
+396 DFGGNQAFQE
-406 AVNYHQAVTVG
+406 AVNYHQTVAVG
-417 QLKYNYFVGPLFNE
+417 QLKYNYFVGPWLNE

-436 SNFRRNPAPNVP
+436 SNFRRNPRPNEP
-448 GIPQRVYQYPGGT
+448 GIQRQYQYPGGS
-461 AVIGGNLS
+461 AVIGSNLS
-469 TQDFIQRRLGLRD
+469 TQDFTQKRLGLRD

-496 VKTGASLDF
+496 IKAGTSLDF
-505 VKYDVFKDNN
+505 VKYDVLKDNN
-515 GTPQFSYISQIDC
+515 GTPQFSYSNQVDC
-528 YPTCG
+528 FPTCG
-533 TPTVYNLATPYQL
+533 TPTVYNFATPYQL
-546 VYASGDPRLNAT
+546 VYATGDPRVNANNT
-558 NKQIGLYAQDDWSP
+558 QLGLYAQDDWSP
-572 VSRLML
+572 IPRLML

-600 VVDTLLRY
+600 VVDTLTLY
-608 NSQLIHPLDPA
+608 NSQLPHPLDLS
-619 RYVSTGT
+619 RYTSTGT
-626 ERKPFK
+626 QRKPYM
-632 GAIQPRFGFSYSI
+632 GAIQPRFGFSYSV
-645 DKAERTTIFGG
+645 DKAERTTVFGG

-676 LSHPSYTIKF
+676 LSHPTYTIRF
-686 APPGTTPAPG
+686 APAGTTPTAG
-696 YVAWN
+696 FAAWN
-701 NSYLTATKAQL
+701 NSYLTADKATL
-712 DALVKTTGLPQAWFI
+712 DALVHSQGQPEAWFI

-735 SKQASL
+735 SKQLSF
-741 GVRQLFGDF
+741 GVRQLLGDF

-758 VIGENQTA
+758 VKGENQTA
-766 LNWAQF
+766 LNWANF
-772 GLTSTG
+772 GLNTNGS
-778 GCCVSFDIGAH
+778 CCASFNIGAH
-789 GFSDFIY
+789 GFANFLY
-796 MTNDKKTW
+796 MTNDKTTW

-809 LQLDRPY
+809 VQLDRPY
-816 RRLDPNSI
+816 RRSDPSAI

-835 TRSLQGADNLLD
+835 SRYLQGADNLGD
-847 EFDFPNSL
+847 EFDFPNAL

-892 GKYRQDVGCAGR
+892 GKYRQDIGCAGR

-913 KFQRGGFTVPGTFP
+913 QFQRGGFTVPGTFP
-927 YQNIDIRLRKDFPS
+927 YQTVDIRFRKDFPS
-941 FGRTPTAVGFTFD
+941 FGRTPTAVGLTLD

-960 HANWGCY
+960 HTNWGCY
-967 NTGNRTIVNSAGQTV
+967 NTGNRTIVNAQGQTV
-982 PDPSYGVPT
+982 PDPSFGVPG
-991 CLVTD
+991 CLVSD

>member
-1 MNSSKINFHRFCRGL
+1 MNRSKINLDRFCRGV
-16 AVAIAL
+16 AVTL
-22 LCIASGNLLGQNS
+22 GLVCVVSGNLPGQNS

-42 ITGAGG
+42 ITGASGA
-48 TPIGSAQIVA
+48 PLGSTQIVA

-87 TVTVRRIGSAP
+87 NVTVRRIGSAP

-115 ALSQQ
+115 SLNQQ

-190 QSPSSVNLFIDG
+190 QSPNSVNLFIDG

-210 AGGIAGQDAS
+210 SGGIAGQDAS

-261 TWSGNALVG
+261 TWSGNALIA
-270 YQNAGMISLDTLQK
+270 YQNANMISLDTLQRIDK
-284 KDRAAAPTTFK
+284 AASPATFT
-295 KPDYTRTLS
+295 KPKYNRTLS
-304 AFSIGGPIVKDKI
+304 ALSIGGPIVKDKI

-323 EGNIQNRANRVAFT
+323 EGNVQNRANRVVFN
-337 GLPAA
+337 GIPAA
-342 GTFPALDTV
+342 GTYAALDTV
-351 GLGQY
+351 RLAQY
-356 NGNFQS
+356 NGSFQS

-375 AINDRSSL
+375 AISDRSSAE
-383 DLSFNYRGESDIR
+383 LSFSNRGETDIR
-396 DFGGNQAYQE
+396 DFGNNQAYSE
-406 AVNYHQAVTVG
+406 AVNYHQTVSVA
-417 QLKYNYFVGPLFNE
+417 QLKYNYFVGPLLNE

-436 SNFRRNPAPNVP
+436 SNFRRNPRPNEP
-448 GIPQRVYQYPGGT
+448 GIQRVYDPFG
-461 AVIGGNLS
+461 AIIGANLS
-469 TQDFIQRRLGLRD
+469 TQDFVQKRLGLRD

-505 VKYDVFKDNN
+505 VKYDVLKDNN
-515 GTPQFSYISQIDC
+515 GTPQFAYINQIDC

-533 TPTVYNLATPYQL
+533 TPTVYNYTTPYRLVLAT
-546 VYASGDPRLNAT
+546 GDPKLNAS
-558 NKQIGLYAQDDWSP
+558 NRQVGLYAQDDWSP

-600 VVDTLLRY
+600 VVDTLTRY
-608 NSQLIHPLDPA
+608 NSQLPNPLDFS
-619 RYVSTGT
+619 RYISTGT
-626 ERKPFK
+626 ERKPFM

-645 DKAERTTIFGG
+645 DKAEKTTVFGG

-676 LSHPSYTIKF
+676 LTHPTYTIKF
-686 APPGTTPAPG
+686 APRGATPAPG
-696 YVAWN
+696 YAAWN
-701 NSYLTATKAQL
+701 DSYLTASKATL
-712 DALVKTTGLPQAWFI
+712 DALVKTTGKPEAWFI
-727 DNQAKVPR
+727 DNKAKVPR

-741 GVRQLFGDF
+741 GVRQLIGDF

-758 VIGENQTA
+758 VLGENQTA
-766 LNWAQF
+766 LNWARA
-772 GLTSTG
+772 GLNPNGS
-778 GCCVSFDIGAH
+778 CCVFFDLQPH
-789 GFSDFIY
+789 GFSEFIY

-804 YNAIQ
+804 YNALQ
-809 LQLDRPY
+809 VQLDRPY
-816 RRLDPNSI
+816 RRPNPDAI

-835 TRSLQGADNLLD
+835 TRYVQGADGLGD
-847 EFDFPNSL
+847 EFDFPTSL
-855 SIPKHSANDEKQR
+855 SIPKHPANDERQR

-887 LATLG
+887 LATFG
-892 GKYRQDVGCAGR
+892 GKYRQDVGCPAR
-904 FCGYGTTGN
+904 FCGFGTTGN
-913 KFQRGGFTVPGTFP
+913 QFERGGFTVPGTFP
-927 YQNIDIRLRKDFPS
+927 YQNIDIRFRKDFPN
-941 FGRTPTAVGFTFD
+941 FGRTLTQFGLTLD

-960 HANWGCY
+960 HNNWGNY
-967 NTGNRTIVNSAGQTV
+967 NTGNRNDLTFGQ
-982 PDPSYGVPT
+982 PSS
-991 CLVTD
+991 LVSD
-996 ARRYQVGAELNF
+996 ARRYQLGLEVNF

>member
-1 MNSSKINFHRFCRGL
+1 MTTNKLKLRGFFRAVLATLALVFIGSSSLL
-16 AVAIAL
+16 A
-22 LCIASGNLLGQNS
+22 QNS

-42 ITGAGG
+42 IASGGA
-48 TPIGSAQIVA
+48 PLASAQILA
-58 RNTNSGVQRGTQ
+58 RNTNSGVQRVAQ

-87 TVTVRRIGSAP
+87 QMTVRRIGSAP
-98 ENRTVVVQIGT
+98 QTRTVVVQIGT

-115 ALSQQ
+115 SLEQQ
-120 AAQLATQVVTASTGL
+120 AAQLESQIITAATGL

-149 QIAKL
+149 QISKL
-154 PTSTRNFLD
+154 PSSTRNFLD

-220 RGNPFARNAVQEYRI
+220 RGNPFPRNAVQEYRI

-242 EYQKASSAVIIATT
+242 EYQKASSAIITATT

-270 YQNAGMISLDTLQK
+270 YQNEGMIALDTLQR
-284 KDRAAAPTTFK
+284 KDKAASPTSFK
-295 KPDYTRTLS
+295 KPDYSRTLS
-304 AFSIGGPIVKDKI
+304 ALSIGGPIVKDKI

-337 GLPAA
+337 GLPAT
-342 GTFPALDTV
+342 GTFAALDTV
-351 GLGQY
+351 HLATY

-375 AINDRSSL
+375 AINDKSSV

-396 DFGGNQAYQE
+396 DFGGNRAFQE

-417 QLKYNYFVGPLFNE
+417 QLKYNYFVGPWLNE

-436 SNFRRNPAPNVP
+436 SKFRRNPSPNEP
-448 GIPQRVYQYPGGT
+448 GIPQRVYQYPGGE
-461 AVIGGNLS
+461 AVIGANLS
-469 TQDFIQRRLGLRD
+469 TQDFVQKRLGLRD

-496 VKTGASLDF
+496 IKTGASLDF

-515 GTPQFSYISQIDC
+515 GTPQFFFRDQVDC
-528 YPTCG
+528 FPTCG
-533 TPTVYNLATPYQL
+533 TQVVYNFTSPYQL
-546 VYASGDPRLNAT
+546 VYATGDPTLNAT
-558 NKQIGLYAQDDWSP
+558 NRQVGLYAQDDWSP
-572 VSRLML
+572 VSRLMF
-578 NLGVRWDY
+578 NIGVRWDY

-600 VVDTLLRY
+600 VVDTLTRY

-645 DKAERTTIFGG
+645 DKAEKTTIFGG

-676 LSHPSYTIKF
+676 LSHPTFTIKF
-686 APPGTTPAPG
+686 APQGQTPAAG
-696 YVAWN
+696 FVAWN
-701 NSYLTATKAQL
+701 PSYLTADKATL
-712 DALVKTTGLPQAWFI
+712 DALVHSQGLPEAWFI
-727 DNQAKVPR
+727 DNKAKVPY
-735 SKQASL
+735 SKQMNV
-741 GVRQLFGDF
+741 GIRQLFGDF
-750 AATVTYAN
+750 AGTITYAN
-758 VIGENQTA
+758 VKGENQTA

-789 GFSDFIY
+789 GFSNFLY
-796 MTNDKKTW
+796 MSNDKQTW
-804 YNAIQ
+804 YSAVQ
-809 LQLDRPY
+809 VQLDRPY
-816 RRLDPNSI
+816 RRSDTNAI

-835 TRSLQGADNLLD
+835 SRSLKGADGLTD

-855 SIPKHSANDEKQR
+855 SIPKHAANDEKQR

-873 ITDLPYLFGIQFSG
+873 ITDLPYAFGIQFSG

-892 GKYRQDVGCAGR
+892 GKYKQDVGCPAR
-904 FCGYGTTGN
+904 FCGFGTTGN
-913 KFQRGGFTVPGTFP
+913 KFERGGFTVPGTFP
-927 YQNIDIRLRKDFPS
+927 YQTVDIRFRKDFPS
-941 FGRTPTAVGFTFD
+941 FGRTPTAVGITLD

-960 HANWGCY
+960 HDNWGCY
-967 NTGNRTIVNSAGQTV
+967 NTGNRDDTTYGQ
-982 PDPSYGVPT
+982 PS

-996 ARRYQVGAELNF
+996 ARRYQLGAELNF

>member
-1 MNSSKINFHRFCRGL
+1 MNTSRYFFNQYGRAIGL
-16 AVAIAL
+16 LVAL
-22 LCIASGNLLGQNS
+22 LCLAGGNLPAQNS

-42 ITGAGG
+42 ISGEGGAA
-48 TPIGSAQIVA
+48 IGSAQIVA
-58 RNTNSGVQRGTQ
+58 RNTDNGVQRGTQ
-70 SDDAGF
+70 SNDAGF

-87 TVTVRRIGSAP
+87 SVTVRRIGSAP
-98 ENRTVVVQIGT
+98 QTRTVVVQIGT

-120 AAQLATQVVTASTGL
+120 AAQLETQIVTASTGL

-154 PTSTRNFLD
+154 PSSTRNFLD

-178 NSTTF
+178 NSTQF

-210 AGGIAGQDAS
+210 SGGIAGQDAS

-242 EYQKASSAVIIATT
+242 EYQKASSAIIIAKT

-261 TWSGNALVG
+261 TWRGNALVG
-270 YQNAGMISLDTLQK
+270 YQNASMIQLDTLQR
-284 KDRAAAPTTFK
+284 KDQAAASASGGTFT
-295 KPDYTRTLS
+295 KPKYNRTLS
-304 AFSIGGPIVKDKI
+304 ALSIGGPIVKDKI

-323 EGNIQNRANRVAFT
+323 EGNIQNRANRVSFS
-337 GLPAA
+337 GLPPV
-342 GTFPALDTV
+342 GTYPALDTV
-351 GLGQY
+351 NLARY
-356 NGNFQS
+356 NGSFQS

-375 AINDRSSL
+375 AINDKSSAE
-383 DLSFNYRGESDIR
+383 LSFSYRGETDIR
-396 DFGGNQAYQE
+396 DFGGNQAFSE
-406 AVNYHQAVTVG
+406 AINYHQNVSVA
-417 QLKYNYFVGPLFNE
+417 QAKYNYFVGPLLNE

-436 SNFRRNPAPNVP
+436 SNFRRNPRPNEP
-448 GIPQRVYQYPGGT
+448 GVQRVFDP
-461 AVIGGNLS
+461 IGAIIGANVS
-469 TQDFIQRRLGLRD
+469 TQDFVQKRLGLRD

-515 GTPQFSYISQIDC
+515 GTPQFSYINQIDC

-533 TPTVYNLATPYQL
+533 TPSVYNYTTPYRLVLAT
-546 VYASGDPRLNAT
+546 GEPRLNA
-558 NKQIGLYAQDDWSP
+558 NNRQVGLYAQDDWSP
-572 VSRLML
+572 VARLML
-578 NLGVRWDY
+578 NIGVRWDY
-586 ESHMLNNDYVTPKN
+586 ESHMLNNDYVTPAN
-600 VVDTLLRY
+600 VVNVVNQI
-608 NSQLIHPLDPA
+608 NSQLPNPLDVS
-619 RYVSTGT
+619 RYISTGK
-626 ERKPFK
+626 ERKPFM

-645 DKAERTTIFGG
+645 DKAERTTVFGG

-676 LSHPSYTIKF
+676 LTHPTYTIKF
-686 APPGTTPAPG
+686 APTGTTPTAG
-696 YVAWN
+696 YAAWN
-701 NSYLTATKAQL
+701 PSYLTASKATL
-712 DALVKTTGLPQAWFI
+712 DALVKTTGNPEAWFI
-727 DNQAKVPR
+727 DNEAKVPR
-735 SKQASL
+735 SKQMSV
-741 GVRQLFGDF
+741 GVRQLFGDL

-758 VIGENQTA
+758 VKGENQTA
-766 LNWAQF
+766 LNWARA
-772 GLTSTG
+772 GLNPNGS
-778 GCCVSFDIGAH
+778 CCVFFDLGPY
-789 GFSDFIY
+789 GFSEFIY

-809 LQLDRPY
+809 VQLDRPY

-835 TRSLQGADNLLD
+835 TRYVQGADGLTD
-847 EFDFPNSL
+847 EFDFPTSL
-855 SIPKHSANDEKQR
+855 SIPKHPANDEKQR

-887 LATLG
+887 LATFG
-892 GKYRQDVGCAGR
+892 GKYRQDVGCPAR
-904 FCGYGTTGN
+904 FCGFGTTGN
-913 KFQRGGFTVPGTFP
+913 QFERGGWTVPGTFP
-927 YQNIDIRLRKDFPS
+927 YQTVDLRFRKDFPN
-941 FGRTPTAVGFTFD
+941 FGRTQTAFGLTLD

-960 HANWGCY
+960 HNNWGNY
-967 NTGNRTIVNSAGQTV
+967 NTGNRNDATFGQ
-982 PDPSYGVPT
+982 PSS
-991 CLVTD
+991 LVSD
-996 ARRYQVGAELNF
+996 ARRYQFGAELNF

>member
-1 MNSSKINFHRFCRGL
+1 MNTSSINIHRFWR
-16 AVAIAL
+16 AVAAAIAL
-22 LCIASGNLLGQNS
+22 VCIVSGNLFAQNS
-35 TGTVRGT
+35 TGTIRGT
-42 ITGAGG
+42 VSGGGGAPMGD
-48 TPIGSAQIVA
+48 AQIVA
-58 RNTNSGVQRGTQ
+58 RNTDNGVQRGAQ
-70 SDDAGF
+70 SNDAGF
-76 YTLAG
+76 YNLAG

-87 TVTVRRIGSAP
+87 VVTVRRIGSAP
-98 ENRTVVVQIGT
+98 QTRTVVVQIGT

-115 ALSQQ
+115 ALAQQ
-120 AAQLATQVVTASTGL
+120 AAQLETQVITGSTGV

-190 QSPSSVNLFIDG
+190 QSANTVNLFIDG

-242 EYQKASSAVIIATT
+242 EYQKASSAVIVATT

-270 YQNAGMISLDTLQK
+270 YQNKSMISLDTLQR
-284 KDRAAAPTTFK
+284 KDKAANPTTFT
-295 KPDYTRTLS
+295 KPDYSRTLS
-304 AFSIGGPIVKDKI
+304 ALSFGGPIIKDKMHI
-317 HVFGSY
+317 FGSY

-342 GTFPALDTV
+342 GTYPALDTV
-351 GLGQY
+351 GLNQY

-375 AINDRSSL
+375 AINDRSSAE
-383 DLSFNYRGESDIR
+383 LSVNYRGESDIR
-396 DFGGNQAYQE
+396 DFGGNQAFQE
-406 AVNYHQAVTVG
+406 AVNYHQTVGVG
-417 QLKYNYFVGPLFNE
+417 QLKYNYFVGPFFNE

-436 SNFRRNPAPNVP
+436 SNFRRNPRPNDP
-448 GIPQRVYQYPGGT
+448 GIQRQYQYPGGS
-461 AVIGGNLS
+461 AVIGANLS
-469 TQDFIQRRLGLRD
+469 TQDFTQRRLGLRD

-496 VKTGASLDF
+496 IKTGASLDF
-505 VKYDVFKDNN
+505 VKYDVLKDNN
-515 GTPQFSYISQIDC
+515 GTPQFSYINQIDC
-528 YPTCG
+528 FPTCG
-533 TPTVYNLATPYQL
+533 TPTVYNFVSPYQL
-546 VYASGDPRLNAT
+546 VYATGDPRVNA
-558 NKQIGLYAQDDWSP
+558 NNRQIGLYTQDDWSP
-572 VSRLML
+572 IPRLML
-578 NLGVRWDY
+578 NIGVRWDY

-600 VVDTLLRY
+600 VVDTLTRY
-608 NSQLIHPLDPA
+608 NAQLPHPLDLG

-626 ERKPFK
+626 QRKPFK

-645 DKAERTTIFGG
+645 DKAERTTVFGG

-676 LSHPSYTIKF
+676 ISHPTYTIRF
-686 APPGTTPAPG
+686 APKGQAPAAG
-696 YVAWN
+696 QVAWSD
-701 NSYLTATKAQL
+701 SYLTASKATL
-712 DALVKTTGLPQAWFI
+712 DALVHSQGLPEAWFI
-727 DNQAKVPR
+727 DNNAKVPR
-735 SKQASL
+735 STQMNA
-741 GVRQLFGDF
+741 GIRQLFGTL

-758 VIGENQTA
+758 VKGEDQTA
-766 LNWAQF
+766 LNWANF
-772 GLTSTG
+772 GLNTNGS
-778 GCCVSFDIGAH
+778 CCKSFDLGPH
-789 GFSDFIY
+789 GFANFLY
-796 MTNDKKTW
+796 MTNDKTTW
-804 YNAIQ
+804 YSAVQ
-809 LQLDRPY
+809 VQLDRPY

-835 TRSLQGADNLLD
+835 TRSLQGADGLTD

-855 SIPKHSANDEKQR
+855 SIPKHAANDEKQR

-892 GKYRQDVGCAGR
+892 GKYKQDVGCPAR
-904 FCGYGTTGN
+904 FCGFGTTGN
-913 KFQRGGFTVPGTFP
+913 QFQRGAFTVPGTFP
-927 YQNIDIRLRKDFPS
+927 YQNIDVRLRKDFPS
-941 FGRTPTAVGFTFD
+941 FGRTATAVGLTFD

-960 HANWGCY
+960 HNNWGCY
-967 NTGNRTIVNSAGQTV
+967 NTGNRTIVVNNVTV
-982 PDPSYGVPT
+982 PDPSFGVPS

-996 ARRYQVGAELNF
+996 ARRYQFGAELNF